1 MRTIKRKGNTL
12 MQLRKNYKKIA
23 DNAQQSTVNSQQAA
37 LNLFEKLNE
46 FEKKEYFERLLKE
59 YPSLKSTSEYMQSP

>member
-1 MRTIKRKGNTL
+1 

-23 DNAQQSTVNSQQAA
+23 DNAQQSTINNQQSV

-46 FEKKEYFERLLKE
+46 LEKKEYFERLLRE